1 MTEMNNASLC
11 STEISET
18 TITKSVWKLRRYGR
32 LLPANKNDCTNT
44 SWKVYDSK
52 ESEDEI
58 AVCILDSGH
67 FLVSQAEEL
76 LEGFSLINAASF
88 LKVQKK
94 ADVLLFQATLK
105 GESRI
110 FRVQFDGASRPE
122 AIEECERAVLRL
134 QDFLPVGSQEK
145 PAPSS
150 SSSTQLP
157 LQAEQA
163 GSAEATLEVQGSLP
177 LKRLSQHF
185 LGEGSLSLP
194 LLYQASSPLAPA
206 DLELLRLCLL
216 DPAFP
221 AFVEEVEGELRK
233 LCQE

>member
-1 MTEMNNASLC
+1 MLPSLRKDRYLLSITNN
-11 STEISET
+11 
-18 TITKSVWKLRRYGR
+18 
-32 LLPANKNDCTNT
+32 
-44 SWKVYDSK
+44 VYDSK

-58 AVCILDSGH
+58 AVSILDSGH

-157 LQAEQA
+157 LQAEQV
-163 GSAEATLEVQGSLP
+163 LQQLVQGSLP